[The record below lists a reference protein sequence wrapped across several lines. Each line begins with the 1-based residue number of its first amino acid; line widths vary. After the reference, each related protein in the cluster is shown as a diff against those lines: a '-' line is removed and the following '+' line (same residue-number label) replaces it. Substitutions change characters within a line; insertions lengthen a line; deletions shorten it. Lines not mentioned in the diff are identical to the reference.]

1 MSKLKP
7 WLAKIKKSKLISIS
21 FMVVVQQGFFELS
34 DVWSYQQPWPLNF
47 NENDDSLIFYLSV
60 FNNACYFVFLLECQK
75 LWNRNFCI
83 GTLCKNLCTPL
94 HKSFLKTPP
103 KSTALCFQS
112 VFLIRLSVPVSVS
125 FTFPNNRHL
134 PNLIKRVLQLITVVR
149 SSFLCM
155 K

>member
-34 DVWSYQQPWPLNF
+34 DVWSYRQPWPLKF
-47 NENDDSLIFYLSV
+47 NKNDDNLIFYHISV
-60 FNNACYFVFLLECQK
+60 LKKKFFFLGPAPVF
-75 LWNRNFCI
+75 
-83 GTLCKNLCTPL
+83 TNL
-94 HKSFLKTPP
+94 FLKTPP